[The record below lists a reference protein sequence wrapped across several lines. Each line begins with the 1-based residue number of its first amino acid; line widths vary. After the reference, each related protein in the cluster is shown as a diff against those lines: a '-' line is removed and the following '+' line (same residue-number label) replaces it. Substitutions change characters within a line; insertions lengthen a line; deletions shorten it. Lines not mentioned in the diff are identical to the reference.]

1 MAEEFDKAKWTM
13 PPVLPVAIA
22 AIAILVIGGVVA
34 FTTRPKPIMTCSI
47 DKIARVDQ
55 GDSTIVAV
63 RVELEN
69 VSDKQAWVR
78 DIDSEVLMPNGKR
91 YTNHS
96 APASDINGY
105 LKALP
110 ALQQAKADPMGGQ
123 LKVPAKGSFTGV
135 IVFSY
140 PIDGDAFDGRKA
152 FTLKIAL
159 YDQPTLVVQQP

>member
-1 MAEEFDKAKWTM
+1 M
-13 PPVLPVAIA
+13 
-22 AIAILVIGGVVA
+22 
-34 FTTRPKPIMTCSI
+34 
-47 DKIARVDQ
+47 
-55 GDSTIVAV
+55 AV

-96 APASDINGY
+96 APASEINGY

-110 ALQQAKADPMGGQ
+110 ALQEAKADPMGGQ

-140 PIDGDAFDGRKA
+140 PIDGDAFDGRKS